1 MSEERKTLQGA
12 YDKIEKHEEVCTQR
26 YHLIDFKL
34 NLVFA
39 FMAAAI
45 MIALGA
51 GGWAMSTIISGQ
63 QAQLAALQ
71 QAKASPP

>member
-1 MSEERKTLQGA
+1 MSEERKTLAGA
-12 YDKIEKHEEVCTQR
+12 YAKLEKHEEVCAQR
-26 YHLIDFKL
+26 WLNVDFKL
-34 NLVFA
+34 NLIFA
-39 FMAAAI
+39 FMAGAI

-71 QAKASPP
+71 DAKPASR